1 MNKLSSS
8 ALVLSLAACGLA
20 LAAWLDRRS
29 AEASVN
35 PLTFSPED
43 QLATIRREL
52 ADQAERQSALE
63 RELESLRA
71 RAELSAAAAERTPA
85 AAAESALASAQPAA
99 LASAQDAANA
109 APIAALSSQQ
119 AYERLLGELSWDQ
132 RELLWQE
139 LRESKQLDAV
149 LALFEERARLDPN
162 NPETLVDLG
171 GAYLQKIQEVGNSPL
186 AGKWAMKADEQF
198 DRALELNPQHWEA
211 RFTKAVSLSFWPPVL
226 GKQNEAISHFEKLVA
241 QQEQGPAQA
250 HYSEVYVLLG
260 NMHQQMGASDK
271 ALSTWKQGLVLFP
284 DNASLLKQVQLAG
297 G

>member
-1 MNKLSSS
+1 MNKLSSF
-8 ALVLSLAACGLA
+8 ALLLSLAACGLA
-20 LAAWLDRRS
+20 LAAWLDRSS
-29 AEASVN
+29 AEASADTGA
-35 PLTFSPED
+35 PDSAIA
-43 QLATIRREL
+43 QLEQAL
-52 ADQAERQSALE
+52 ADQAQRQRALE
-63 RELESLRA
+63 QELAMLRT
-71 RAELSAAAAERTPA
+71 RAELTAAAVERAPA
-85 AAAESALASAQPAA
+85 AQAEAALVSAQSAELAATPPSPAT
-99 LASAQDAANA
+99 S
-109 APIAALSSQQ
+109 IAALSPEQ

-186 AGKWAMKADEQF
+186 AGKWATKADEQF

-226 GKQNEAISHFEKLVA
+226 GKQKEAITHFETLIA
-241 QQEQGPAQA
+241 QQEQGPAKS

-271 ALSTWKQGLVLFP
+271 ALQTWKQGLSFFP